1 MSTICY
7 LCAYKQTLFIRYNRF
22 TKHREMFKKNKDK
35 MYKSTSDHIQLCCK
49 VLRYMYVIVVIIGNE
64 NNI

>member
-1 MSTICY
+1 
-7 LCAYKQTLFIRYNRF
+7 
-22 TKHREMFKKNKDK
+22 MFKKYKDK

>member
-1 MSTICY
+1 
-7 LCAYKQTLFIRYNRF
+7 
-22 TKHREMFKKNKDK
+22 MFKKYKDK
-35 MYKSTSDHIQLCCK
+35 MYKSIFDYIQFCCK